1 MLYQKDVQLNAKIN
15 QKHRIESL
23 IHYLQIYF
31 TRTVNTVLA
40 GQWVPIIVKNG
51 RPLVV
56 ISVEQQWRLKEE
68 TVAVLQGVRRGE
80 LLHRVSR
87 VLLTLSPNFPEVHHA
102 GALYSCENVFSL
114 ASQISV
120 QLLNPPLS

>member
-1 MLYQKDVQLNAKIN
+1 M
-15 QKHRIESL
+15 S
-23 IHYLQIYF
+23 
-31 TRTVNTVLA
+31 
-40 GQWVPIIVKNG
+40 PILVKNR

-56 ISVEQQWRLKEE
+56 FSERQWRLKEE

-87 VLLTLSPNFPEVHHA
+87 VLLTLSPNFPEVHRA